1 MSAASN
7 IQGQIRI
14 EFGYRVSAY
23 CIEQKALWEDDVVSL
38 LVYGTQKF
46 ITILMT
52 FIHFWTWN

>member
-7 IQGQIRI
+7 SPGWIRI
-14 EFGYRVSAY
+14 EFGYTVSAY
-23 CIEQKALWEDDVVSL
+23 CIEQKPLWEDDVVSL

-52 FIHFWTWN
+52 MVHFWTWN